1 MKTTVN
7 MNNYLTKGI
16 IIMGIA
22 LTLQSV
28 ISLHKSA
35 LFEMGQGKAISDFS
49 PKGSNANAFM
59 AVITDN
65 NKKSLASNGSS
76 VPPATTVLFNEP
88 ANLEKNLIE
97 AAGLNEYKP
106 AFESTDEVAPSN
118 NLEEMMIHAA
128 GLNKFV
134 VASVDQE
141 EEVYTDAML
150 EQNMT
155 EAAGLYRA
163 EQVNSDRFFT
173 GDEVDYQALEV
184 NMVKAAGLGYN
195 TIPVDTILAA
205 GENDSL
211 ETLMIN
217 AADLYQVS
225 PVSE

>member
-16 IIMGIA
+16 IILGIA

-28 ISLHKSA
+28 IGLHKSS
-35 LFEMGQGKAISDFS
+35 LYKISQGKSISNFS
-49 PKGSNANAFM
+49 PKGNHANAFM
-59 AVITDN
+59 GAMTDN
-65 NKKSLASNGSS
+65 NKKNMAVTGSS
-76 VPPATTVLFNEP
+76 AATATASAAAFNEP

-106 AFESTDEVAPSN
+106 ASESYDNLTPPA
-118 NLEEMMIHAA
+118 NLEEMMITAA

-134 VASVDQE
+134 VAGLEQE
-141 EEVYTDAML
+141 EAACTGADL

-163 EQVNSDRFFT
+163 EQDNSDILFT
-173 GDEVDYQALEV
+173 GDEVNYQALEE

-195 TIPVDTILAA
+195 TAPIDANVE
-205 GENDSL
+205 GDSL
-211 ETLMIN
+211 ETMMI
-217 AADLYQVS
+217 AAAGLYQVS